1 MYVPAERNFV
11 SAVSQPEK
19 LKYLPQTLF
28 TFLDEYQRSIEEIES
43 NIKLPINNLT
53 FKFDKKRNVTKLVGN
68 DYELLLTEASSGLQS
83 LVPLFVVSKNLAE
96 GINHETDFTKNKSN
110 LEEIQNIRKRLQDII
125 SNDKLPEN
133 LKIQAI
139 NLIAEI
145 YNNDCFINVVEE
157 PEQNLYPTS
166 QKEILSSL
174 IEYNNLNQGNELV
187 ITTHSPY
194 LINYLTLSIK
204 ANEIYNNLIN
214 SNTQEKHDLI
224 KEEINSIVSLKSLV
238 NKNDFAIYQ
247 LSDEGDIR
255 LLETLNGLPSDEN
268 YLNQNLAEL
277 NYLFTDLLEI
287 EDKWK

>member
-1 MYVPAERNFV
+1 M
-11 SAVSQPEK
+11 
-19 LKYLPQTLF
+19 
-28 TFLDEYQRSIEEIES
+28 
-43 NIKLPINNLT
+43 
-53 FKFDKKRNVTKLVGN
+53 
-68 DYELLLTEASSGLQS
+68 
-83 LVPLFVVSKNLAE
+83 
-96 GINHETDFTKNKSN
+96 
-110 LEEIQNIRKRLQDII
+110 
-125 SNDKLPEN
+125 
-133 LKIQAI
+133 
-139 NLIAEI
+139 
-145 YNNDCFINVVEE
+145 
-157 PEQNLYPTS
+157 
-166 QKEILSSL
+166 